1 MTITLE
7 RTEPT
12 QLGDLTRLVPAPRVP
27 DAAQSEP
34 AGPVAVDAEA
44 ASQVPAEVEAVS
56 QAEVEVEVEAA
67 GRSRGRWLTVP
78 VLALLAW
85 FLYGNRST
93 IVAGF
98 VGLQGA
104 SPAWLGVGAAAGV
117 VGLTVAGAV
126 SQNGALATPTPFGT
140 MCAVQL
146 AGSLVNQLLPAGTG
160 GMAVTMRFLRRQGLT
175 RGAAAAAMGLNQV
188 VGVIVHM
195 ALLCTVLAVEPG
207 SVPLPHLSAE
217 TIVVS
222 ILVAVLAGVLVAV
235 ARRVPR
241 PEGRESLVAR
251 VRNEVAKLSAVM
263 RDPSRAAAL
272 WFGSLATPLL
282 QAVALYAVARSVG
295 VELTPWHLAAV
306 YLAASALAAVVPT
319 PGGLGALDLTIAATL
334 IGSGVPAT
342 TAATT
347 VVAFR
352 LMTSWLPL
360 LPGGLALFALG
371 RRRLI

>member
-7 RTEPT
+7 RAES
-12 QLGDLTRLVPAPRVP
+12 LGNIATLVPAPRVP
-27 DAAQSEP
+27 DTAP
-34 AGPVAVDAEA
+34 AEA
-44 ASQVPAEVEAVS
+44 QVLDAGARF
-56 QAEVEVEVEAA
+56 AEVEVGVEAEVENAPA
-67 GRSRGRWLTVP
+67 GRSRRRWLTLP
-78 VLALLAW
+78 VVALLIW
-85 FLYGNRST
+85 FLYGDRST
-93 IVAGF
+93 IQAGF

-104 SPAWLGVGAAAGV
+104 STGWLAVAAAAGV

-126 SQNGALATPTPFGT
+126 SQNGALAVPAPFGT

-160 GMAVTMRFLRRQGLT
+160 AMAVTMRFLRRQGLT

-188 VGVIVHM
+188 VGVVVHV
-195 ALLCTVLAVEPG
+195 LLLGTVLAVEPG
-207 SVPLPHLSAE
+207 AVPLPHLSAE
-217 TIVVS
+217 TMVVS
-222 ILVAVLAGVLVAV
+222 ILVALLVGLAV
-235 ARRVPR
+235 AAYRRTPR
-241 PEGRESLVAR
+241 PVGRDSLAVRVRSEVAR
-251 VRNEVAKLSAVM
+251 LSAVM

-272 WFGSLATPLL
+272 WLGSLATPLL

-295 VELTPWHLAAV
+295 IALTPWHIAAV

-334 IGSGVPAT
+334 IASGVPAT

-347 VVAFR
+347 TVAFR

-360 LPGGLALFALG
+360 LPGGLALLVLG

>member
-1 MTITLE
+1 MTITLD
-7 RTEPT
+7 RTKAI
-12 QLGDLTRLVPAPRVP
+12 QRGDITRPVPAPRVP
-27 DAAQSEP
+27 DAAQPEP
-34 AGPVAVDAEA
+34 TGPTLAEIGAEIGAEIAVG
-44 ASQVPAEVEAVS
+44 AEVETTAV
-56 QAEVEVEVEAA
+56 
-67 GRSRGRWLTVP
+67 GKSRGRWLTLP

-85 FLYGNRST
+85 FLHGNSST
-93 IVAGF
+93 IIAGF

-126 SQNGALATPTPFGT
+126 AQNGALAAPAPFGT

-175 RGAAAAAMGLNQV
+175 RGAAAAAMGLNQI
-188 VGVIVHM
+188 VGVIVHVT
-195 ALLCTVLAVEPG
+195 LLGTVLAVEPD

-217 TIVVS
+217 TIVISV
-222 ILVAVLAGVLVAV
+222 LVATLAGLLVAV
-235 ARRVPR
+235 ARRIPR

-263 RDPSRAAAL
+263 RDPSQAAAL
-272 WFGSLATPLL
+272 WLGSLATPLL

-334 IGSGVPAT
+334 IASGVPAT

-347 VVAFR
+347 TVAFR

-360 LPGGLALFALG
+360 VPGGLALLVLG
-371 RRRLI
+371 RRQLI